1 SPFGT
6 CSSSPLRGEAV
17 KTRYPPSAAEV
28 HGANDIFP
36 GFLSWEKINK
46 TPSKNGREKPKF
58 FI

>member
-1 SPFGT
+1 MIP
-6 CSSSPLRGEAV
+6 
-17 KTRYPPSAAEV
+17 PPSAAEV

-36 GFLSWEKINK
+36 GFLSWENLNK